1 MNRDAIGIFYDD
13 LNLSFPLG
21 KYICYVSK
29 LSYEEQMRSFP
40 SHSHS
45 DNSWELHFITKGK
58 GHITLKGT
66 PYEIKEGMFFVN
78 GPNIEHS
85 QFSDPKNP
93 VTEYCIYLKIEPS
106 GAKAAHNPTFL
117 ERFLENPAYI
127 GTDRQDVPNLLKT
140 LFQEASDRSIGYRS
154 AIISLVT
161 RMLVL
166 SVRNLKYSRDSLF
179 DEELGATDQT
189 FLILEECFLYEY
201 QSITLESL
209 AARISLSPRQTERLL
224 HSHYGKTFLQ
234 KKTEAKMSAAS
245 ILLNNPD
252 LSVTEIAD
260 RLGYSSVE
268 HFSYA
273 FKKYH
278 KASPRE
284 WRRKILSQKSK

>member
-45 DNSWELHFITKGK
+45 DNSWELHFITKGR

-85 QFSDPKNP
+85 QFSEPKDP
-93 VTEYCIYLKIEPS
+93 VTEYCIYLKIDPS
-106 GAKAAHNPTFL
+106 GARSSHNPTFL

-127 GTDRQDVPNLLKT
+127 GTDRQHIPILLKT
-140 LFQEASDRSIGYRS
+140 LFREASDRSIGYRS
-154 AIISLVT
+154 AITSLIT
-161 RMLVL
+161 QMLVL
-166 SVRNLKYSRDSLF
+166 SVRNLKYSRDSLS
-179 DEELGATDQT
+179 DEDLGATDQT
-189 FLILEECFLYEY
+189 FLIIEECFLYEY
-201 QSITLESL
+201 QTITLESL
-209 AARISLSPRQTERLL
+209 AERISLSSRQTERLL
-224 HSHYGKTFLQ
+224 RSHYGKTFLQ

-245 ILLNNPD
+245 ILLNNPE
-252 LSVTEIAD
+252 LSVTEIAN

-278 KASPRE
+278 RASPRE
-284 WRRKILSQKSK
+284 WRRQLP